1 MAGKM
6 TLNKTMFF
14 VLCFMLTGCA
24 ANSNLSQDAIE
35 QIVGIYKHKELYSP
49 ETVLELKEDFTY
61 RMSYPGLIYQ
71 KARPVEGKWKYSR
84 GSVILNSFLNVDIK
98 DYSCFIDQVCTL
110 GFHGDSIVLQLLSLH
125 DNKPIEDFGIVFR
138 FSDCMREDTL
148 LFSNTEGMICFPR
161 DGVKS
166 IIGVYGL
173 EEIKVPPV
181 GYYYIAHIIDC
192 DFSTHKNVKLQRKG
206 DTLIMRSKD
215 HVGYGRLG
223 IKKYKTCEYPF
234 VKIDEITTEEAPC
247 ITP

>member
-1 MAGKM
+1 MIGRKIFGKN
-6 TLNKTMFF
+6 LFL
-14 VLCFMLTGCA
+14 VLCFFLTSCA
-24 ANSNLSQDAIE
+24 VKSHLSKDAME
-35 QIVGIYKHKELYSP
+35 QIVGIYMHKEPYSP

-61 RMSYPGLIYQ
+61 QMCYPSLIYQ
-71 KARPVEGKWKYSR
+71 KARPVEGKWKYLR

-98 DYSCFIDQVCTL
+98 DYNCFIDQVCTL
-110 GFHGDSIVLQLLSLH
+110 GFHGDSIVLQLLSLY
-125 DNKPIEDFGIVFR
+125 DNKPIEDLGVVFR
-138 FSDCMREDTL
+138 FVDCMRKDTL

-206 DTLIMRSKD
+206 DTLIMRSKN
-215 HVGYGRLG
+215 HVGYGGLG
-223 IKKYKTCEYPF
+223 IKKYKTGEYPF
-234 VKIDEITTEEAPC
+234 IKVEEATTKEAPC
-247 ITP
+247 TTP